1 MNVVYTLSKF
11 VHVSAVIIWLG
22 GQVAIAVLNARM
34 AGAHDATQMAPLTR
48 ASRFFGTA
56 IAGPAAGLTLIAGI
70 VMVASAELSFGV
82 LWIAWGL
89 GALVLSMLLGATVMR
104 RAGEQLAMA
113 MDEGGSGALAR
124 IEALQGRLRT
134 LGILNLLILFS
145 AVWAMVAKP
154 TL

>member
-11 VHVSAVIIWLG
+11 VHVSAVIVWLG
-22 GQVAIAVLNARM
+22 GQVAIAVINARL
-34 AGAHDATQMAPLTR
+34 ARTHDPTQMAPLTR

-70 VMVASAELSFGV
+70 VMMATAQLSFAD

-89 GALVLSMLLGATVMR
+89 
-104 RAGEQLAMA
+104 
-113 MDEGGSGALAR
+113 
-124 IEALQGRLRT
+124 RT
-134 LGILNLLILFS
+134 LGVVNLLILFS
-145 AVWAMVAKP
+145 AVWAMVFKP